1 MAAVTQEAVLS
12 VRQLATSFDTEE
24 GRIRA
29 VDGVNFDLRQGS
41 TLGLV
46 GESGCGKS
54 VTALSIMRLLP
65 RPSGRI
71 DAGEVLFDGMD
82 LVTLPAQRMQRIR
95 GSRISMIF
103 QEPMTALNPVH
114 RIGHQLAEVYRLHF
128 ENLPAGE
135 IHRRCVQMLQ
145 RAGIPEPEQRL
156 QEYPY
161 QISGGMRQRVMI
173 AMALAAEPDILIA
186 DEPTTALDVTIQAQI
201 LALISDLQQS
211 TGMSLVFITHDLGV
225 IAEICDQ
232 VVVMYAG
239 RVVESAPVGDLFA
252 DPCHPYTRGLLASM
266 PRLDLP
272 AKARLNTIRGMVPSL
287 GQLPAGC
294 RFHNRCDRAL
304 PICENQPPQTAAVA
318 EKHLVSCHLYPQD
331 KGQAKGGDGP

>member
-1 MAAVTQEAVLS
+1 MTAAAQATVLS
-12 VRQLATSFDTEE
+12 VRQLAASFDTEE

-71 DAGEVLFDGMD
+71 DAGEVLYDGMD
-82 LVTLPAQRMQRIR
+82 LVSLPAQRMQRIR

-135 IHRRCVQMLQ
+135 VHRRCGQML
-145 RAGIPEPEQRL
+145 RRVGIPEPEQRL
-156 QEYPY
+156 REYPH

-239 RVVESAPVGDLFA
+239 RVVESAPVRVLFA
-252 DPCHPYTRGLLASM
+252 DPCHPYTRGLLTSM

-272 AKARLNTIRGMVPSL
+272 AKARLNTIPGMVPGL

-294 RFHNRCDRAL
+294 RFHNRCDQAL
-304 PICENQPPQTAAVA
+304 PVCEHQPPQTAVVS
-318 EKHLVSCHLYPQD
+318 ENHLVSCHRYPPEQ
-331 KGQAKGGDGP
+331 GRVTGGDGP